1 MNADSIPF
9 DSEAGYRAAIAR
21 TLAGARRELRLFER
35 DLSRMG
41 FDERAQVEILG
52 GFLAAGRDRRLHV
65 AVHDPAPLQS
75 RLPRLLALLRDHASQ
90 VEVRVTPE
98 HLRHLA
104 ESWVLADQESGVVRF
119 HTDHARGKCV
129 VAMSAEIK
137 PWWQRAD
144 DLQAESE
151 VCVPWAVAGL

>member
-1 MNADSIPF
+1 MIAGSAPF

-21 TLAGARRELRLFER
+21 TLAGARRELRVFER
-35 DLSRMG
+35 DLSHMG
-41 FDERAQVEILG
+41 FEERAQTDLLN
-52 GFLAAGRDRRLHV
+52 GFLAAGRDRRLHLV
-65 AVHDPAPLQS
+65 VHDLAPLQA
-75 RLPRLLALLRDHASQ
+75 RMPRLLALLRDYASQ

-104 ESWVLADQESGVVRF
+104 ESWVLADQESGTVRF
-119 HTDHARGKCV
+119 HADHARGKCV
-129 VAMSAEIK
+129 VGLPAEIK

-151 VCVPWAVAGL
+151 ACLPWAVAGL

>member
-1 MNADSIPF
+1 MTAGSAPF
-9 DSEAGYRAAIAR
+9 DSETGYRAGISAI
-21 TLAGARRELRLFER
+21 LAGARRELRVFDRTL
-35 DLSRMG
+35 LPMG
-41 FDERAQVEILG
+41 LEERATIEILS

-65 AVHDPAPLQS
+65 VVHDPAPLQS
-75 RLPRLLALLRDHASQ
+75 RMPRLLGLLRDHASQ

-104 ESWVLADQESGVVRF
+104 ESWVLADRESGIVRF
-119 HTDHARGKCV
+119 HADHARGKCV
-129 VAMSAEIK
+129 VAVAAEIK

-151 VCVPWAVAGL
+151 ACVPWAVAGL